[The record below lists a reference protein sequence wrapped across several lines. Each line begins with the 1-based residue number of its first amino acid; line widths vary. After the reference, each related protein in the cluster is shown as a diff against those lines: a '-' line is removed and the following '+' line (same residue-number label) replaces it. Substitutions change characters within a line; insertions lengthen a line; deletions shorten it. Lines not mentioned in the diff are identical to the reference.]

1 MLLKRLTLQ
10 LRNAS
15 GAKPQGRPR
24 VTAGAV
30 TLDLRL
36 HKAAGMAAGKGAV
49 FASSGWVTVGADRVG
64 RGGGD
69 MSLHGRGRRRWLR
82 LSAWSSGLS
91 PQGRLRAAAGAV
103 TSLSSA
109 QVHPLAAALGRVVTA
124 GAVTLIRGGGEA
136 PETCLR

>member
-36 HKAAGMAAGKGAV
+36 HKAAGMAAGKGAG
-49 FASSGWVTVGADRVG
+49 APSSLRQAG
-64 RGGGD
+64 
-69 MSLHGRGRRRWLR
+69 SPRGRT
-82 LSAWSSGLS
+82 GL
-91 PQGRLRAAAGAV
+91 AAGAV
-103 TSLSSA
+103 TCLF
-109 QVHPLAAALGRVVTA
+109 LTA
-124 GAVTLIRGGGEA
+124 GEDAGCGSR
-136 PETCLR
+136 